1 MNTAAEILEFI
12 RKTQFCSLATIEAG
26 EPRARMVMI
35 LRADEQ
41 GLLFNTGV
49 TKDLYHQIEGNPA
62 VELCFYDPAI
72 QVQVRVRGRFTAQ
85 KDDQTFKLVLE
96 KLPFLKPVVAER
108 GTGVLAPY
116 ILKKGRATVWTMANN
131 MAPKTYV
138 EL

>member
-35 LRADEQ
+35 LRADEN
-41 GLLFNTGV
+41 GILFNTGV
-49 TKDLYHQIEGNPA
+49 LKDLHKQIDANPA
-62 VELCFYDPAI
+62 VELCFYDPAAM
-72 QVQVRVRGRFTAQ
+72 VQVRVRGRFAPQ
-85 KDDQTFKLVLE
+85 KDDATFALVQE
-96 KLPFLKPVVAER
+96 KLPFLKSLVAER

-131 MAPKTYV
+131 MAPKTFV
-138 EL
+138 DL